1 MWDTT
6 RLGATSVRVV
16 SQPLPESLTAP
27 VSARSPGIHVPRV
40 FGRMSGS
47 PGPTLVVIGGL
58 HGNEPAGALALARIC
73 ARLGGHDG
81 GVRGDFV
88 GLAGNVKAL
97 ARNQRYLRE
106 DLNRIWLPD
115 RLARVRAPG
124 ARLEDE
130 EAELAALDGEVAR
143 AIAARRGQVV
153 IVDLHCMSAP
163 GPAFVTFDDT
173 LANRAL
179 ALRIPSACVLG
190 LEEELHGTL
199 NDYYVR
205 AGLTAFGFEAGQLYD
220 PRSVDRAEAAVWI
233 VLEAM
238 GMLTRAGWPEVERS
252 RQLLATDRGGVPPV
266 LEVRHRHPVTPAQGF
281 RMHPGY
287 TSFQRIRAGEPLA
300 ANASGSV
307 VAPFG
312 GLILMPLY
320 QGQGSDGFFIVRP
333 VSRFWLAV
341 SSVVRRLPLRGAL
354 AWLPGVR
361 RHETEP
367 GSFVVDTRRARWL
380 APQLFHLLGFKR
392 SRRLPHGLVMEPR
405 ER

>member
-1 MWDTT
+1 
-6 RLGATSVRVV
+6 
-16 SQPLPESLTAP
+16 
-27 VSARSPGIHVPRV
+27 VPRV
-40 FGRMSGS
+40 FGRVSGS
-47 PGPTLVVIGGL
+47 PGPTLIVIGGQ
-58 HGNEPAGALALARIC
+58 HGNEPGGALALARIF
-73 ARLGGHDG
+73 ARLAGHDSR
-81 GVRGDFV
+81 VRGDVV

-97 ARNQRYLRE
+97 AHNQRYLRE
-106 DLNRIWLPD
+106 DLNRIWLAD
-115 RLARVRAPG
+115 RLARVRAAG
-124 ARLEDE
+124 TALDDE
-130 EAELAALDGEVAR
+130 EAELAAVDHEISRALAR
-143 AIAARRGQVV
+143 RRGQIV
-153 IVDLHCMSAP
+153 IFDLHCMSAD

-199 NDYYVR
+199 TDYFVR

-233 VLEAM
+233 VIEAM
-238 GMLTRAGWPEVERS
+238 GMVTAAGWPEVGRS
-252 RQLLATDRGGVPPV
+252 HRLLAADRGGVPPV

-281 RMHPGY
+281 QMHPGY
-287 TSFQRIRAGEPLA
+287 TSFQTIRAGEPLA
-300 ANASGSV
+300 ANASGPV

-312 GLILMPLY
+312 GLIVMPLY

-333 VSRFWLAV
+333 VSRVWLAV
-341 SSVVRRLPLRGAL
+341 SSVVRRLPLRRIL

-392 SRRLPHGLVMEPR
+392 TRRLPHGFVMTPR

>member
-1 MWDTT
+1 
-6 RLGATSVRVV
+6 V
-16 SQPLPESLTAP
+16 SQSLLESQSAP
-27 VSARSPGIHVPRV
+27 VSAQSPGIRVPRV
-40 FGRMSGS
+40 LGHVAGAH
-47 PGPTLVVIGGL
+47 GPALIVIGAL
-58 HGNEPAGALALARIC
+58 HGNEPAGALALARIF
-73 ARLGGHDG
+73 ARLTGHDSRL
-81 GVRGDFV
+81 RGDV
-88 GLAGNVKAL
+88 LGLAGNVKAL
-97 ARNQRYLRE
+97 SRNQRYLRE
-106 DLNRIWLPD
+106 DLNRIWLPE

-124 ARLEDE
+124 AILEDE
-130 EAELAALDGEVAR
+130 DAELSDIDHEVASALARRRGEV
-143 AIAARRGQVV
+143 V
-153 IVDLHCMSAP
+153 ILDLHCMSAP

-199 NDYYVR
+199 TDYYVR

-220 PRSVDRAEAAVWI
+220 PRSVDRSEAAVWI
-233 VLEAM
+233 VLEAL
-238 GMLTRAGWPEVERS
+238 GILVGREWPEVERS
-252 RQLLATDRGGVPPV
+252 RRLLAADRGSVPPV

-281 RMHPGY
+281 QMHPGY
-287 TSFQRIRAGEPLA
+287 ASFQRIRAGEPLA
-300 ANASGSV
+300 VNASGP
-307 VAPFG
+307 VAAPLG

-333 VSRFWLAV
+333 VSRVWLMA
-341 SSVVRRLPLRGAL
+341 SSVVRRLPLRGIL

-361 RHETEP
+361 HHETEP

-392 SRRLPHGLVMEPR
+392 TRRLPHGLVMEPR

>member
-1 MWDTT
+1 
-6 RLGATSVRVV
+6 VV
-16 SQPLPESLTAP
+16 SESLLDPQPPP
-27 VSARSPGIHVPRV
+27 VSAQSPGIHVPRV
-40 FGRMSGS
+40 LGHVSGAH
-47 PGPTLVVIGGL
+47 GPTLVAIGAL
-58 HGNEPAGALALARIC
+58 HGNEPAGALALARIF
-73 ARLGGHDG
+73 ARLAGHDSR
-81 GVRGDFV
+81 VRGEVV
-88 GLAGNVKAL
+88 GLAGNVRAL
-97 ARNQRYLRE
+97 SRNQRYRRE
-106 DLNRIWLPD
+106 DLNRNWLPE
-115 RLARVRAPG
+115 RLARVRTSG
-124 ARLEDE
+124 ATLDE
-130 EAELAALDGEVAR
+130 EDAELSAIDHEVAS
-143 AIAARRGQVV
+143 ALARRRGDVV
-153 IVDLHCMSAP
+153 ILDLHCMSAD

-179 ALRIPSACVLG
+179 ALRVPSACVLG

-199 NDYYVR
+199 TDYYVR

-238 GMLTRAGWPEVERS
+238 GILAPAEWPEVERS
-252 RQLLATDRGGVPPV
+252 RRLLAADRGGVPPV
-266 LEVRHRHPVTPAQGF
+266 LEVRHRHPVTPAQDF

-287 TSFQRIRAGEPLA
+287 TSLQPIRAGEPLA
-300 ANASGSV
+300 VNASGPV

-333 VSRFWLAV
+333 VSRLWLAV
-341 SSVVRRLPLRGAL
+341 STVVRRLTLRGIL
-354 AWLPGVR
+354 TWLPGVS

-392 SRRLPHGLVMEPR
+392 RRRLPHGLVMEPR

>member
-1 MWDTT
+1 M
-6 RLGATSVRVV
+6 V
-16 SQPLPESLTAP
+16 SESLLDPQSPP
-27 VSARSPGIHVPRV
+27 VSPQSPGIHVPRV
-40 FGRMSGS
+40 FGRLSGA
-47 PGPTLVVIGGL
+47 PGPTLIAVGGV
-58 HGNEPAGALALARIC
+58 HGNEPAGALALARIF
-73 ARLGGHDG
+73 ARLAGRDG
-81 GVRGDFV
+81 RLRGDVV

-115 RLARVRAPG
+115 RLAHVRAPG
-124 ARLEDE
+124 AVLDDE
-130 EAELAALDGEVAR
+130 EAELAAVDREIAH
-143 AIAARRGQVV
+143 AIQRRRGQVV
-153 IVDLHCMSAP
+153 IFDLHCMSAP

-199 NDYYVR
+199 TDYYVR

-220 PRSVDRAEAAVWI
+220 PRSVDRAEAAVWM

-238 GMLTRAGWPEVERS
+238 GILTAAEWPEVERS
-252 RQLLATDRGGVPPV
+252 RQLLAADRGSVPPV

-281 RMHPGY
+281 QMRPGY
-287 TSFQRIRAGEPLA
+287 VSFQPIRAGEPLA
-300 ANASGSV
+300 ANASGPV

-320 QGQGSDGFFIVRP
+320 QGQGSDGFFVVRP

-341 SSVVRRLPLRGAL
+341 SSVVRRMPLRGIL
-354 AWLPGVR
+354 LWLPGVN
-361 RHETEP
+361 RHETER
-367 GSFVVDTRRARWL
+367 GAFVVDTRRARWL
-380 APQLFHLLGFKR
+380 ALQLFHLLGFKR
-392 SRRLPHGLVMEPR
+392 SLRLPHGLVMAPR
-405 ER
+405 DR